1 MYCLL
6 CSRQKPAHHSPGPRH
21 FCLTGVP
28 YLDSTLW
35 LGPSTPARSH
45 YPAPSCFG
53 PPLAQ
58 PYPYKV
64 TKPSGHSSSEPLLTH
79 SCLGPAQ
86 SSKPSPDT
94 FGLTQPTSP
103 PRHSHQTLAPFP
115 PFGSA
120 FAPPHAHPYQVLS
133 PHLLMLASPLAPP
146 HTSTSCSHQGP

>member
-28 YLDSTLW
+28 YLDSTLAR
-35 LGPSTPARSH
+35 PKPYTPARSH

-53 PPLAQ
+53 APLAQ

-64 TKPSGHSSSEPLLTH
+64 TKPSGHST
-79 SCLGPAQ
+79 CLGPSQ
-86 SSKPSPDT
+86 SSKPSSDT
-94 FGLTQPTSP
+94 FGLAQPTSL
-103 PRHSHQTLAPFP
+103 PRHSHHTLAPFP

-146 HTSTSCSHQGP
+146 HTSTSCSHQAP